1 VLADGRFLR
10 YATESEVAGDFVY
23 RIRVDKQYF
32 NFSCAHFL
40 LFNDGSREPLHGHNY
55 WAWVEVEGDLG
66 PAGYVLDYI
75 TFKPVFRALCNELDH
90 KTLFAARA
98 EVLTITQD
106 DQQVHV
112 KHADGSKFSI
122 ARQDVLLL
130 DLPNTST
137 ELLATYLAGRLY
149 DALVERDEYRHL
161 HAITVGVEEAPG
173 QQGIYRYPLPHRQG
187 G

>member
-1 VLADGRFLR
+1 M
-10 YATESEVAGDFVY
+10 Y
-23 RIRVDKQYF
+23 RIHVDKQYF

-55 WAWVEVEGDLG
+55 WAWVEVEGELG

-90 KTLFAARA
+90 KTLFPLRA
-98 EVLTITQD
+98 EVLQIEQRGES
-106 DQQVHV
+106 VHV
-112 KHADGSKFSI
+112 RHRDGSEFSVP
-122 ARQDVLLL
+122 ATDTLLL

-137 ELLATYLAGRLY
+137 ELLAAWLARRLY
-149 DALVERDEYRHL
+149 DELVRRGEHTHL

-173 QQGIYRYPLPHRQG
+173 QQGVYRYVLPSRREV
-187 G
+187 

>member
-1 VLADGRFLR
+1 
-10 YATESEVAGDFVY
+10 VY

-75 TFKPVFRALCNELDH
+75 TFKPIFRALCNELDH
-90 KTLFAARA
+90 KTIFPLKA
-98 EVLTITQD
+98 EVLTIETRGKL
-106 DQQVHV
+106 VHV
-112 KHADGSKFSI
+112 RHRDGGEFS
-122 ARQDVLLL
+122 APSEDVLLL
-130 DLPNTST
+130 NLHNTST

-161 HAITVGVEEAPG
+161 HAISVGVEEAPG
-173 QQGIYRYPLPHRQG
+173 QQGIYRYVLPHRLG
-187 G
+187 GR